1 MLHSFTPDAGSGDFT
16 EVGGSGDVI
25 SGGSVMSVSENFSSD
40 YGNSYRG
47 LHASDEFK
55 VSYAPV
61 SCKIDMP
68 PGWMCNFSGTWVNAR
83 QMKRVVLNSLRH
95 IIFKLILIA
104 ILANK
109 HCPILF
115 RETGLVF

>member
-25 SGGSVMSVSENFSSD
+25 SGGSVMSVSENFSSN

-61 SCKIDMP
+61 SRKMDMP
-68 PGWMCNFSGTWVNAR
+68 PGWMRNFAGTWVCSSDEACRAEQFEAHNIQVDIDCDTR
-83 QMKRVVLNSLRH
+83 K
-95 IIFKLILIA
+95 
-104 ILANK
+104 
-109 HCPILF
+109 
-115 RETGLVF
+115 